1 MEASQNQK
9 NKHKILTHTKKLLPL
24 NRIVK
29 YNRITILI
37 WYLQWQIDSKSYKKL
52 VKAKDY
58 K

>member
-9 NKHKILTHTKKLLPL
+9 NKHKILTHAKKLLPS